1 MTRYRIWKRGTALT
15 AAMVLALTPG
25 LAGCGNTE
33 KADHTKKE
41 KPDTKDTQKEEKTMG
56 RYLEEDVVLPEDC
69 GDIADM
75 TLLEDETL
83 RICFYKGNEGV
94 FYADSSDGGKTW
106 KEAVDLSEAVQVDT
120 SKYGLSYPK
129 LGANGGI
136 FVSAYDA
143 SGETEEH
150 KYYYLAPD
158 GSVQEPDLSQ
168 ALASAYVSEARFT
181 DKGNLIISDFST
193 ALVEINPLD
202 GSVVRKYEEGS
213 VVSCFASIGNYLV
226 AVTNSTVHYYDL
238 ETGEPLEDAAALTE
252 QITEDKSN
260 LELTS
265 TSSYPLVFSKG
276 DEEDSLFYTEDGGVF
291 RFSFEGSVVEEVI
304 DGNLNS
310 LSSPDIS
317 LVAMNRDQEGNFFVA
332 VQDGAADMGHMGR
345 ILKYTYS
352 PDTPAEPDTE
362 LTVYSLL
369 DNSYIRQVAA
379 VFQKKYPDIYLNLE
393 VGMTGKDGITTT
405 DALKTLNTEIMAG
418 NGPDVMILDGI
429 PEDTYIEKGML
440 VDISS
445 ILDKAEEADGI
456 LDNIREPYREED
468 GSQYVMPLKFSIPL
482 IQGNKEDV
490 EKAGDIV
497 SMADMLESYQNE
509 YTEMKMPLSLMGAGP
524 EGFLRAFGDVN
535 APAWQKEDGS
545 LDEAAVQEYL
555 EQAGRIYTAGKESM
569 DYIKEMAGEYVYSI
583 SELSILS
590 NVSASVM
597 SLLGGYVKMAAGRL
611 ASPEELANMYS
622 LEQKMGDITHSLW
635 NGQAQNCFVP
645 VQTVGISAKA
655 EQKEAAEKLVGF
667 LFTKEGQEIGS
678 DSGFPV
684 NETVYDSEDYW
695 AAGDEQGRLG
705 ISGSGNISTGEYV
718 ELEIV
723 RADEETTKEIQELG
737 KSLTTPSRGNEVI
750 LNAIA
755 ENGTR
760 YLNGEISLEEAA
772 KGAIQQVNLYLAE

>member
-1 MTRYRIWKRGTALT
+1 MARHHRWKQGTALT

-25 LAGCGNTE
+25 FAGCGNKET
-33 KADHTKKE
+33 ANDTKKE
-41 KPDTKDTQKEEKTMG
+41 NTDTKDTQKEEKTMG
-56 RYLEEDVVLPEDC
+56 RYLEEDVVLPNDC
-69 GDIADM
+69 GDILDM
-75 TLLEDETL
+75 TLLEDGTL
-83 RICFYKGNEGV
+83 RICYYKGDGV
-94 FYADSSDGGKTW
+94 FYSDSSDGGKSW
-106 KEAVDLSEAVQVDT
+106 KETVNLSEVLKVDS

-129 LGANGGI
+129 LGAKGEI
-136 FVSAYDA
+136 FTSAYDA

-158 GSVQEPDLSQ
+158 GSVKELELSQ
-168 ALASAYVSEARFT
+168 ILASGYVSEARFT
-181 DKGNLIISDFST
+181 DKGNLIINDFAT
-193 ALVEINPLD
+193 ALVEINLLD
-202 GSVVRKYEEGS
+202 GSIVRKYEEGNNIT
-213 VVSCFASIGNYLV
+213 CFAPIGNYLV
-226 AVTNSTVHYYDL
+226 AVTNSTIHYYDL

-252 QITEDKSN
+252 QLTEDEYN

-276 DEEDSLFYTEDGGVF
+276 DEEDSLFYAEDGGVY
-291 RFSFEGSVVEEVI
+291 RYSFKGSVVEEVI

-317 LVAMNRDQEGNFFVA
+317 LVAMNRDQDGNFYVA

-345 ILKYTYS
+345 VLKYTYS

-379 VFQKKYPDIYLNLE
+379 VFQKKYPDIYLSLE
-393 VGMTGKDGITTT
+393 VGMTGEDGMTTT
-405 DALKTLNTEIMAG
+405 DALKNLNTEIMAG

-440 VDISS
+440 ADISS
-445 ILDKAEEADGI
+445 ILDKAEKEEGI

-468 GSQYVMPLKFSIPL
+468 GSQYVMPLRFSIPL

-490 EKAGDIV
+490 EKAGDII
-497 SMADMLESYQNE
+497 SMADMLESYQDE
-509 YTEMKMPLSLMGAGP
+509 YTEMNMPVSLMGAGP
-524 EGFLRAFGDVN
+524 EGFLRAFADVN

-555 EQAGRIYTAGKESM
+555 EQAGRIYAAGKESM
-569 DYIKEMAGEYVYSI
+569 DYIKEMAGGYVYSL
-583 SELSILS
+583 SELPLLS
-590 NVSASVM
+590 NVSGSVM

-611 ASPEELANMYS
+611 ASPEDLANMYS
-622 LEQKMGDITHSLW
+622 LEQKMGEITHSLW
-635 NGQAQNCFVP
+635 NGQAQNCFIP

-655 EQKEAAEKLVGF
+655 EQKEAAEKLVEF
-667 LFTKEGQEIGS
+667 LFTKEGQGIGRN
-678 DSGFPV
+678 SGFPV
-684 NETVYDSEDYW
+684 NEAVYDSEEYW
-695 AAGDEQGRLG
+695 AAGDDQGCLG
-705 ISGSGNISTGEYV
+705 TSGSGNASTGEYV
-718 ELEIV
+718 EMDIV

-737 KSLTTPSRGNEVI
+737 KSLTTPSRGNEII

-772 KGAIQQVNLYLAE
+772 KAAVQQVNLYLAE

>member
-1 MTRYRIWKRGTALT
+1 MARHHIWKQGTALT

-33 KADHTKKE
+33 KADNTKKE
-41 KPDTKDTQKEEKTMG
+41 KTDTKDTQKEEKTMG
-56 RYLEEDVVLPEDC
+56 RYLEEDVALPEDC
-69 GDIADM
+69 GDIQDM
-75 TLLEDETL
+75 TLLEDGTL
-83 RICFYKGNEGV
+83 RICYYKGDGV
-94 FYADSSDGGKTW
+94 FYSDSSDGGKSW
-106 KEAVDLSEAVQVDT
+106 KEAVDLSEALKVDT

-129 LGANGGI
+129 LGAKGEI

-158 GSVQEPDLSQ
+158 GSVKELDLSQ
-168 ALASAYVSEARFT
+168 ILASGYVTEARFT
-181 DKGNLIISDFST
+181 DKGNLIINDFPT
-193 ALVEINPLD
+193 ALVEINLLD
-202 GSVVRKYEEGS
+202 GSIVRKYEEGNNIT
-213 VVSCFASIGNYLV
+213 CFAPIGNYLV

-252 QITEDKSN
+252 QLIEDESN

-276 DEEDSLFYTEDGGVF
+276 DEEDSLFYAEDGGVY
-291 RFSFEGSVVEEVI
+291 RYSFKGSVVEEVI

-317 LVAMNRDQEGNFFVA
+317 LVAMNRDQDGNIYVA

-345 ILKYTYS
+345 VLKYTYS

-379 VFQKKYPDIYLNLE
+379 IFQKKYPDIYLSLE
-393 VGMTGKDGITTT
+393 VGMTGEDGMTIT

-440 VDISS
+440 ADISS
-445 ILDKAEEADGI
+445 ILDKAEKEDGI

-468 GSQYVMPLKFSIPL
+468 GSQYVMPLRFSIPL

-497 SMADMLESYQNE
+497 SMADMLESYQAE
-509 YTEMKMPLSLMGAGP
+509 YTEMQMPLSLMGAGP
-524 EGFLRAFGDVN
+524 EGFLRTFADVSS
-535 APAWQKEDGS
+535 PAWQKEDGS
-545 LDEAAVQEYL
+545 LNEDAVMEYL
-555 EQAGRIYTAGKESM
+555 EQAGRIYAAGKERM
-569 DYIKEMAGEYVYSI
+569 DYIKEMAGGYVYSL
-583 SELSILS
+583 SELPYLS
-590 NVSASVM
+590 NVTGFVM
-597 SLLGGYVKMAAGRL
+597 SLLAGYVKMAAGRL
-611 ASPEELANMYS
+611 ASPEDLANMYS

-635 NGQAQNCFVP
+635 NGQAQNCFIP
-645 VQTVGISAKA
+645 SQIVGISAKA
-655 EQKEAAEKLVGF
+655 EQKEAAEKLVEF
-667 LFTKEGQEIGS
+667 LFTKEGQGIGS
-678 DSGFPV
+678 NSGFPV
-684 NETVYDSEDYW
+684 NEAVYDSEDYW
-695 AAGDEQGRLG
+695 AVGDDEGCLG
-705 ISGSGNISTGEYV
+705 TSGSGDANTGEYV
-718 ELEIV
+718 ELDIV
-723 RADEETTKEIQELG
+723 RADEKTTKEIQELG
-737 KSLTTPSRGNEVI
+737 KTLTTPSRGNEII

>member
-1 MTRYRIWKRGTALT
+1 MIRQHIWKRGTALT

-25 LAGCGNTE
+25 LAGCGNKK
-33 KADHTKKE
+33 KADHTKQENTDAKN
-41 KPDTKDTQKEEKTMG
+41 TQNEEKTMG

-69 GDIADM
+69 GDIQDM
-75 TLLEDETL
+75 TLLEDGTL
-83 RICFYKGNEGV
+83 RICYYKGDGV
-94 FYADSSDGGKTW
+94 FYSDSSDGGKSW
-106 KEAVDLSEAVQVDT
+106 KEAVDLSEVLKVDT

-129 LGANGGI
+129 LGAKGEI
-136 FVSAYDA
+136 FTSAYDA

-158 GSVQEPDLSQ
+158 GSVKELDLSQ
-168 ALASAYVSEARFT
+168 ILASGYVTEARFT
-181 DKGNLIISDFST
+181 DKGNLIINDFPT

-202 GSVVRKYEEGS
+202 GSIVRKYEEGNNIT
-213 VVSCFASIGNYLV
+213 CFAPIGNYLV
-226 AVTNSTVHYYDL
+226 AVTNSTIHYYDL

-252 QITEDKSN
+252 QLTEDEYN

-276 DEEDSLFYTEDGGVF
+276 DEEDSLFYAEDGGVY
-291 RFSFEGSVVEEVI
+291 RYSFKGSVVEEVI

-317 LVAMNRDQEGNFFVA
+317 LVAMNRDQDGNFYVA

-345 ILKYTYS
+345 VLKYTYS

-379 VFQKKYPDIYLNLE
+379 VFQKKYPDIYLSLE
-393 VGMTGKDGITTT
+393 VGMTGEDGMTTT
-405 DALKTLNTEIMAG
+405 DALKNLNTEIMAG

-440 VDISS
+440 ADISS
-445 ILDKAEEADGI
+445 ILDKAEKEDGI

-468 GSQYVMPLKFSIPL
+468 GSQYVMPLRFSIPL

-497 SMADMLESYQNE
+497 SMADMLESYQDE
-509 YTEMKMPLSLMGAGP
+509 YTEMNMPVSLMGAGP
-524 EGFLRAFGDVN
+524 EGFLRAFADVN

-555 EQAGRIYTAGKESM
+555 EQAGRIYAAGKESM
-569 DYIKEMAGEYVYSI
+569 DYIKEMAGGYVYSL
-583 SELSILS
+583 SELPLLS
-590 NVSASVM
+590 NVSGSVM

-611 ASPEELANMYS
+611 ASPEDLANMYS
-622 LEQKMGDITHSLW
+622 LEQKMGEITHSLW
-635 NGQAQNCFVP
+635 NGQAQNCFIP

-655 EQKEAAEKLVGF
+655 EQKEAAEKLVEF
-667 LFTKEGQEIGS
+667 LFTKEGQGIGRN
-678 DSGFPV
+678 SGFPV
-684 NETVYDSEDYW
+684 NEAVYDSEEYW
-695 AAGDEQGRLG
+695 EAGDDQGCLG
-705 ISGSGNISTGEYV
+705 TSGGGNASTGEYV
-718 ELEIV
+718 EMDIV

-737 KSLTTPSRGNEVI
+737 KTLTTPSRGNEII

>member
-1 MTRYRIWKRGTALT
+1 MARHHRWKQGTALT
-15 AAMVLALTPG
+15 AAMVFALTPG
-25 LAGCGNTE
+25 LAGCGNRE
-33 KADHTKKE
+33 KADNTKKE
-41 KPDTKDTQKEEKTMG
+41 NTDTKDTQKEEKTMG
-56 RYLEEDVVLPEDC
+56 RYLEEDVALPEGC
-69 GDIADM
+69 GDIQDM
-75 TLLEDETL
+75 TLLEDGTL
-83 RICFYKGNEGV
+83 RICYYKEEGV
-94 FYADSSDGGKTW
+94 FYSDSSDGGKSW
-106 KEAVDLSEAVQVDT
+106 KEAVNLSEVLKVDT

-129 LGANGGI
+129 LGAKGGI

-158 GSVQEPDLSQ
+158 GSIKELDLSQ
-168 ALASAYVSEARFT
+168 ILASGYVSEARFT
-181 DKGNLIISDFST
+181 DKGNLIINDFST

-202 GSVVRKYEEGS
+202 GSIVRKYEEGS
-213 VVSCFASIGNYLV
+213 NITCFAPIGNYLV
-226 AVTNSTVHYYDL
+226 AVTNSTIHYYDL

-252 QITEDKSN
+252 QLTEDESN
-260 LELTS
+260 LELIS

-276 DEEDSLFYTEDGGVF
+276 DEEDSLFYAEDGGVY
-291 RFSFEGSVVEEVI
+291 RYSFKGSVVEEII

-317 LVAMNRDQEGNFFVA
+317 LVAMNRDQDGNIYVA
-332 VQDGAADMGHMGR
+332 VQDSAADMGHMGR
-345 ILKYTYS
+345 VLKYTYS

-379 VFQKKYPDIYLNLE
+379 IFQKKYPDIYLSLE
-393 VGMTGKDGITTT
+393 VGMTGEDGMTTT

-440 VDISS
+440 ADISS
-445 ILDKAEEADGI
+445 ILDKAEKEDGI
-456 LDNIREPYREED
+456 LNNIREPYKEED
-468 GSQYVMPLKFSIPL
+468 GSQYVMPLRFSIPL
-482 IQGNKEDV
+482 IQGNREDV

-497 SMADMLESYQNE
+497 SMADMLESYQDE
-509 YTEMKMPLSLMGAGP
+509 YTEMNMPISLMGVGP
-524 EGFLRAFGDVN
+524 EGFLRAFADVN

-545 LDEAAVQEYL
+545 LNEDAVMEYL
-555 EQAGRIYTAGKESM
+555 EQAGRIYAAGKESM
-569 DYIKEMAGEYVYSI
+569 DYIKEMAGGYVYSL
-583 SELSILS
+583 SELPYLS
-590 NVSASVM
+590 NVSGSVT
-597 SLLGGYVKMAAGRL
+597 SLLSGYVKMAAGRL
-611 ASPEELANMYS
+611 ASPENLAYMYS

-635 NGQAQNCFVP
+635 NGQAQNCFIP
-645 VQTVGISAKA
+645 SQIVGISAKA
-655 EQKEAAEKLVGF
+655 EQKEAAEILVEF

-678 DSGFPV
+678 NSGFPV
-684 NETVYDSEDYW
+684 NEAVYDSEDYW
-695 AAGDEQGRLG
+695 AAGDDQGRLG
-705 ISGSGNISTGEYV
+705 ILGGGNANTGEYV
-718 ELEIV
+718 EMDIV

-737 KSLTTPSRGNEVI
+737 KTLTTPSRGNEII

-772 KGAIQQVNLYLAE
+772 KGTIQQVNLYLAE

>member
-1 MTRYRIWKRGTALT
+1 MARHHRWKQGTALT

-25 LAGCGNTE
+25 LAGCGNKE
-33 KADHTKKE
+33 KADHTKQENTDAKN
-41 KPDTKDTQKEEKTMG
+41 TQNEEKTMG
-56 RYLEEDVVLPEDC
+56 RYLEEDVALPDNC
-69 GDIADM
+69 GDILDM
-75 TLLEDETL
+75 TLLEDGTL
-83 RICFYKGNEGV
+83 RICYYKGDGV
-94 FYADSSDGGKTW
+94 FYSDSSDGGKSW
-106 KEAVDLSEAVQVDT
+106 KEAVDLSEAVQADT

-129 LGANGGI
+129 LGAKGEI

-158 GSVQEPDLSQ
+158 GSVKELELSQ
-168 ALASAYVSEARFT
+168 ILASGYVSEARFT
-181 DKGNLIISDFST
+181 DKGNLIINDFST
-193 ALVEINPLD
+193 ALVEINLLD
-202 GSVVRKYEEGS
+202 GSIVRKYEEGNNIT
-213 VVSCFASIGNYLV
+213 CFAPIGNYLV
-226 AVTNSTVHYYDL
+226 AVTNSTIHYYDL

-252 QITEDKSN
+252 QLTEDESN
-260 LELTS
+260 LELIS

-276 DEEDSLFYTEDGGVF
+276 DEEDSLFYAEDGGVY
-291 RFSFEGSVVEEVI
+291 RYSFKGSVVEEII

-317 LVAMNRDQEGNFFVA
+317 LVAMNRDQDGNIYVA
-332 VQDGAADMGHMGR
+332 VQDSAADMGHMGR
-345 ILKYTYS
+345 VLKYTYS

-379 VFQKKYPDIYLNLE
+379 IFQKKYPDIYLSLE
-393 VGMTGKDGITTT
+393 VGMTGEDGMTTT

-440 VDISS
+440 ADISS
-445 ILDKAEEADGI
+445 ILDKAEKEDGI
-456 LDNIREPYREED
+456 LDNIREPYKEED
-468 GSQYVMPLKFSIPL
+468 GSQYVMPLRFSIPL
-482 IQGNKEDV
+482 IQGNREDV

-497 SMADMLESYQNE
+497 SMADMLESYQDE
-509 YTEMKMPLSLMGAGP
+509 YTEMNMPISLMGVGP
-524 EGFLRAFGDVN
+524 EGFLRAFADVN

-545 LDEAAVQEYL
+545 LNEDAVMEYL
-555 EQAGRIYTAGKESM
+555 EQAGRIYAAGKESM
-569 DYIKEMAGEYVYSI
+569 DYIKEMAGGYVYSL
-583 SELSILS
+583 SELPLVS

-597 SLLGGYVKMAAGRL
+597 SLLSGYVKMAAGRL
-611 ASPEELANMYS
+611 ASPEDLANMYS
-622 LEQKMGDITHSLW
+622 VEQKMGDITHSLW
-635 NGQAQNCFVP
+635 NGQAQNCFIP

-655 EQKEAAEKLVGF
+655 EQKEAAEKLVEF
-667 LFTKEGQEIGS
+667 LFTKEGQEIGRN
-678 DSGFPV
+678 SGFPV
-684 NETVYDSEDYW
+684 NEAVYDSEEYW
-695 AAGDEQGRLG
+695 AAGDDQGCLG
-705 ISGSGNISTGEYV
+705 TTGAGNANTGEYV
-718 ELEIV
+718 EMDIV

-737 KSLTTPSRGNEVI
+737 KTLTTPSRGNEII

-772 KGAIQQVNLYLAE
+772 KGAIQQVNLYLTE

>member
-1 MTRYRIWKRGTALT
+1 MVRHHIWKQGAALT

-25 LAGCGNTE
+25 LAGCGNKE
-33 KADHTKKE
+33 KADHTKQENTDAKN
-41 KPDTKDTQKEEKTMG
+41 TQNEEKTMG
-56 RYLEEDVVLPEDC
+56 RYLEEDVALPDNC
-69 GDIADM
+69 GDILDM
-75 TLLEDETL
+75 TLLEDGTL
-83 RICFYKGNEGV
+83 RVCYGQEDGV
-94 FYADSSDGGKTW
+94 FYSDSSDGGKSW
-106 KEAVDLSEAVQVDT
+106 KEAVDLSEVLKVDT

-129 LGANGGI
+129 LGAKGEI
-136 FVSAYDA
+136 FTSAYDA

-150 KYYYLAPD
+150 KYYYLASD
-158 GSVQEPDLSQ
+158 GSVKELDLSQ
-168 ALASAYVSEARFT
+168 TLASGYVSEARFT
-181 DKGNLIISDFST
+181 DRGNLIINDFST
-193 ALVEINPLD
+193 ALVEMNPLD

-213 VVSCFASIGNYLV
+213 VVSCFAPIGKYLV

-252 QITEDKSN
+252 QLTKDEGH

-265 TSSYPLVFSKG
+265 TTSYPLVFSKG
-276 DEEDSLFYTEDGGVF
+276 EEEDCLLYAEEGGVY
-291 RFSFEGSVVEEVI
+291 RYSFKGSVVEELI

-317 LVAMNRDQEGNFFVA
+317 LVAMSRDQDGNFYVA
-332 VQDGAADMGHMGR
+332 VQDSSADMGHMGR

-393 VGMTGKDGITTT
+393 VGMTGEDGMTTT

-429 PEDTYIEKGML
+429 PENTYIEKGML
-440 VDISS
+440 ADISS
-445 ILDKAEEADGI
+445 ILDKAEEEGGI
-456 LDNIREPYREED
+456 LDNIRKPYQQED
-468 GSQYVMPLKFSIPL
+468 GSQYVMPLRFSIPL
-482 IQGNKEDV
+482 LQGNKEDV

-497 SMADMLESYQNE
+497 SMADMLESYQSE
-509 YTEMKMPLSLMGAGP
+509 YTEMNMPLSLMGAGP
-524 EGFLRAFGDVN
+524 EGFLRAFADVSS
-535 APAWQKEDGS
+535 PAWQKEDSS
-545 LDEAAVQEYL
+545 LNEEAVTEYL
-555 EQAGRIYTAGKESM
+555 KQAGRIYAAGKESM
-569 DYIKEMAGEYVYSI
+569 DYIKEMAGDYVYS
-583 SELSILS
+583 LSDLPILS
-590 NVSASVM
+590 NVTGSVM
-597 SLLGGYVKMAAGRL
+597 TLLGGYVKMSAGRL
-611 ASPEELANMYS
+611 ASPEDLAHIYS
-622 LEQKMGDITHSLW
+622 LEQKMGNIIHSLW
-635 NGQAQNCFVP
+635 NGQAQNCFIP

-655 EQKEAAEKLVGF
+655 GQMEAAEKLVEF

-684 NETVYDSEDYW
+684 NEAVYDSEDYW
-695 AAGDEQGRLG
+695 AAGDDQGRLG
-705 ISGSGNISTGEYV
+705 ISGSGDANTGEYV

-723 RADEETTKEIQELG
+723 QADEKTTKEIQELG
-737 KSLTTPSRGNEVI
+737 KTLTTPSRGNEII
-750 LNAIA
+750 LSAVA

-772 KGAIQQVNLYLAE
+772 KAAVQQVNLYLAE

>member
-1 MTRYRIWKRGTALT
+1 MARHHIWKQGTALT

-33 KADHTKKE
+33 KADNTKKE
-41 KPDTKDTQKEEKTMG
+41 KTDTKDTQKEEKTMG
-56 RYLEEDVVLPEDC
+56 RYLEEDVALPEDC
-69 GDIADM
+69 GDIQDM
-75 TLLEDETL
+75 TLLEDGTL
-83 RICFYKGNEGV
+83 RICYYKGDGV
-94 FYADSSDGGKTW
+94 FYSDSSDGGKSW
-106 KEAVDLSEAVQVDT
+106 KEAVDLSEALKVDT

-129 LGANGGI
+129 LGAKGEI

-158 GSVQEPDLSQ
+158 GSVKELDLSQ
-168 ALASAYVSEARFT
+168 ILASGYVTEARFT
-181 DKGNLIISDFST
+181 DKGNLIINDFPT
-193 ALVEINPLD
+193 ALVEINLLD
-202 GSVVRKYEEGS
+202 GSIVRKYEEGNNIT
-213 VVSCFASIGNYLV
+213 CFAPIGNYLV

-252 QITEDKSN
+252 QLIEDESN

-276 DEEDSLFYTEDGGVF
+276 DEEDSLFYAEDGGVY
-291 RFSFEGSVVEEVI
+291 RYSFKGSVVEEVI

-317 LVAMNRDQEGNFFVA
+317 LVAMNRDQDGNIYVA

-345 ILKYTYS
+345 VLKYTYS

-379 VFQKKYPDIYLNLE
+379 IFQKKYPDIYLSLE
-393 VGMTGKDGITTT
+393 VGMTGEDGMTTT

-440 VDISS
+440 ADISS
-445 ILDKAEEADGI
+445 ILDKAEKEDGI

-468 GSQYVMPLKFSIPL
+468 GSQYVMPLRFSIPL

-497 SMADMLESYQNE
+497 SMADMLESYQAE
-509 YTEMKMPLSLMGAGP
+509 YTEMQMPLSLMGAGP
-524 EGFLRAFGDVN
+524 EGFLRTFADVSS
-535 APAWQKEDGS
+535 PAWQKEDGS
-545 LDEAAVQEYL
+545 LNEDAVMEYL
-555 EQAGRIYTAGKESM
+555 EQAGRIYAAGKERM
-569 DYIKEMAGEYVYSI
+569 DYIKEMAGGYVYSL
-583 SELSILS
+583 SELPYLS
-590 NVSASVM
+590 NVTGFVM
-597 SLLGGYVKMAAGRL
+597 SLLAGYVKMAAGRL
-611 ASPEELANMYS
+611 ASPEDLANMYS

-635 NGQAQNCFVP
+635 NGQAQNCFIP
-645 VQTVGISAKA
+645 SQIVGISAKA
-655 EQKEAAEKLVGF
+655 EQKEAAEKLVEF

-678 DSGFPV
+678 NSGFPV
-684 NETVYDSEDYW
+684 NEAVYDSEDYW
-695 AAGDEQGRLG
+695 AVGDDEGCLG
-705 ISGSGNISTGEYV
+705 TSGSGDANTGEYV
-718 ELEIV
+718 ELDIV
-723 RADEETTKEIQELG
+723 RADEKTTKEIQELG
-737 KSLTTPSRGNEVI
+737 KTLTTPSRGNEII

-772 KGAIQQVNLYLAE
+772 KAAVQQVNLYLAE

>member
-1 MTRYRIWKRGTALT
+1 MARHHRWKQGTALT

-25 LAGCGNTE
+25 LAGCGNRE
-33 KADHTKKE
+33 KADNTKKE
-41 KPDTKDTQKEEKTMG
+41 NTDTKDTQKEEKTMG
-56 RYLEEDVVLPEDC
+56 RYLEEDVALPEDC
-69 GDIADM
+69 GDIQDM
-75 TLLEDETL
+75 TLLEDGTL
-83 RICFYKGNEGV
+83 RVCYYKGDGV
-94 FYADSSDGGKTW
+94 FYSDSSDGGKSW
-106 KEAVDLSEAVQVDT
+106 KEAVDLSEAVKVDT

-129 LGANGGI
+129 LGAKGGI

-158 GSVQEPDLSQ
+158 GSVKELELSQ
-168 ALASAYVSEARFT
+168 ILASGYVSEARFT
-181 DKGNLIISDFST
+181 DKGNLIINDFST

-213 VVSCFASIGNYLV
+213 NITCFAPIGNYLV
-226 AVTNSTVHYYDL
+226 AVTNSTIHYYDL

-252 QITEDKSN
+252 QLTEDESN
-260 LELTS
+260 LELIS

-276 DEEDSLFYTEDGGVF
+276 DEEDSLFYAEDGGVY
-291 RFSFEGSVVEEVI
+291 RYSFKGSVVEEVI

-317 LVAMNRDQEGNFFVA
+317 LVAMNRDQDGNIYVA

-345 ILKYTYS
+345 VLKYTYS

-379 VFQKKYPDIYLNLE
+379 IFQKKYPDIYLSLE
-393 VGMTGKDGITTT
+393 VGMTGEDGMTTT

-440 VDISS
+440 ADISS
-445 ILDKAEEADGI
+445 ILDKAEKEDGI
-456 LDNIREPYREED
+456 LDNIREPYKEED
-468 GSQYVMPLKFSIPL
+468 GSQYVMPLRFSIPL
-482 IQGNKEDV
+482 IQGNREDV

-497 SMADMLESYQNE
+497 SMADMLESYQDE
-509 YTEMKMPLSLMGAGP
+509 YTEMNMPISLMGVGP
-524 EGFLRAFGDVN
+524 EGFLRAFADVN

-545 LDEAAVQEYL
+545 LNEDAVMEYL
-555 EQAGRIYTAGKESM
+555 EQAGRIYAAGKESM
-569 DYIKEMAGEYVYSI
+569 DYIKEMAGGYVYSL
-583 SELSILS
+583 SELPLVS

-597 SLLGGYVKMAAGRL
+597 SLLSGYVKMAAGRL
-611 ASPEELANMYS
+611 ASPEDLANMYS
-622 LEQKMGDITHSLW
+622 VEQKMGDITHSLW
-635 NGQAQNCFVP
+635 NGQAQNCFIP
-645 VQTVGISAKA
+645 SQIIGISAKA

-678 DSGFPV
+678 NSGFPV
-684 NETVYDSEDYW
+684 NEAVYDSEDYW
-695 AAGDEQGRLG
+695 AAGDDQGRLG
-705 ISGSGNISTGEYV
+705 TSGGGNANTGEYV
-718 ELEIV
+718 EMDIV

-737 KSLTTPSRGNEVI
+737 KTLTTASRGNEII

>member
-1 MTRYRIWKRGTALT
+1 MARHHIWKQGTALT
-15 AAMVLALTPG
+15 AAMVFALTPG
-25 LAGCGNTE
+25 LAGCGNRE
-33 KADHTKKE
+33 KADNTKKE
-41 KPDTKDTQKEEKTMG
+41 NTDTKDTQKEEKTMG
-56 RYLEEDVVLPEDC
+56 RYLEEDVALPEDC
-69 GDIADM
+69 GDIQDM
-75 TLLEDETL
+75 TLLEDGTL
-83 RICFYKGNEGV
+83 RICYYKEERV
-94 FYADSSDGGKTW
+94 FYSDSSDGGKSW
-106 KEAVDLSEAVQVDT
+106 KEAVNLSEVLKVDT

-129 LGANGGI
+129 LGAKGEI

-158 GSVQEPDLSQ
+158 GSVKELDLSQ
-168 ALASAYVSEARFT
+168 ILASGYVSEARFT
-181 DKGNLIISDFST
+181 DKGNLIINDFST

-213 VVSCFASIGNYLV
+213 NITCFAPIGNYLV
-226 AVTNSTVHYYDL
+226 AVTNSTIHYYDL

-252 QITEDKSN
+252 QLTEDEGN
-260 LELTS
+260 LGLIS
-265 TSSYPLVFSKG
+265 TTSYPLVFSRG
-276 DEEDSLFYTEDGGVF
+276 DEEDSLFYAEDGGVY
-291 RFSFEGSVVEEVI
+291 RYSFKGSVVEEII

-317 LVAMNRDQEGNFFVA
+317 LVAMNRDQDGNIYVA
-332 VQDGAADMGHMGR
+332 VQDSAADMGHMGR
-345 ILKYTYS
+345 VLKYTYS

-379 VFQKKYPDIYLNLE
+379 IFQKKYPDIYLSLE
-393 VGMTGKDGITTT
+393 VGMTGEDGMTTT

-440 VDISS
+440 ADISS
-445 ILDKAEEADGI
+445 ILDKAEKEDGI
-456 LDNIREPYREED
+456 LDNIREPYKEED
-468 GSQYVMPLKFSIPL
+468 GSQYVMPLRFSIPL
-482 IQGNKEDV
+482 IQGNREDV

-497 SMADMLESYQNE
+497 SMADMLESYQDE
-509 YTEMKMPLSLMGAGP
+509 YTEMNMPISLMGVGP
-524 EGFLRAFGDVN
+524 EGFLRAFADVN

-545 LDEAAVQEYL
+545 LNEDAVMEYL
-555 EQAGRIYTAGKESM
+555 EQAGRIYAAGKESM
-569 DYIKEMAGEYVYSI
+569 DYIKEMAGGYVYSL
-583 SELSILS
+583 SELPYLS
-590 NVSASVM
+590 NVSGSVT
-597 SLLGGYVKMAAGRL
+597 SLLSGYVKMAAGRL
-611 ASPEELANMYS
+611 ASPENLAYMYS

-635 NGQAQNCFVP
+635 NGQAQNCFIP
-645 VQTVGISAKA
+645 SQIVGISAKA
-655 EQKEAAEKLVGF
+655 EQKEAAEILVEF

-678 DSGFPV
+678 NSGFPV
-684 NETVYDSEDYW
+684 NEAVYDSEDYW
-695 AAGDEQGRLG
+695 AAGDNQGRLG
-705 ISGSGNISTGEYV
+705 ILGGGNANTGEYV
-718 ELEIV
+718 EMDIV

-737 KSLTTPSRGNEVI
+737 KTLTTPSRGNEII

-772 KGAIQQVNLYLAE
+772 KGTIQQVNLYLAE

>member
-1 MTRYRIWKRGTALT
+1 MARHHRWKQGTALT

-25 LAGCGNTE
+25 LAGCGNKE
-33 KADHTKKE
+33 KADNTKKE
-41 KPDTKDTQKEEKTMG
+41 NTDTKDTQKEEKTMG
-56 RYLEEDVVLPEDC
+56 RYLEEDVALPEDC
-69 GDIADM
+69 GDIQDM
-75 TLLEDETL
+75 TLLEDGTL
-83 RICFYKGNEGV
+83 RICYYKGDGV
-94 FYADSSDGGKTW
+94 FYSDSSDGGKSW
-106 KEAVDLSEAVQVDT
+106 KEAVDLSEAVQADT

-129 LGANGGI
+129 LGAKGEI

-158 GSVQEPDLSQ
+158 GSVKELELSQ
-168 ALASAYVSEARFT
+168 ILASGYVSEARFT
-181 DKGNLIISDFST
+181 DKGNLIINDFST
-193 ALVEINPLD
+193 ALVEINLLD
-202 GSVVRKYEEGS
+202 GSIVRKYEEGNNIT
-213 VVSCFASIGNYLV
+213 CFAPIGNYLV
-226 AVTNSTVHYYDL
+226 AVTNSTIHYYDL

-252 QITEDKSN
+252 QLTEDESN
-260 LELTS
+260 LELIS

-276 DEEDSLFYTEDGGVF
+276 DEEDSLFYAEDGGVY
-291 RFSFEGSVVEEVI
+291 RYSFKGSVVEEII

-317 LVAMNRDQEGNFFVA
+317 LVAMNRDQDGNIYVA
-332 VQDGAADMGHMGR
+332 VQDSAADMGHMGR
-345 ILKYTYS
+345 VLKYTYS

-379 VFQKKYPDIYLNLE
+379 IFQKKYPDIYLSLE
-393 VGMTGKDGITTT
+393 VGMTGEDGMTTT

-440 VDISS
+440 ADISS
-445 ILDKAEEADGI
+445 ILDKAEKEDGI
-456 LDNIREPYREED
+456 LDNIREPYKEED
-468 GSQYVMPLKFSIPL
+468 GSQYVMPLRFSIPL
-482 IQGNKEDV
+482 IQGNREDV

-497 SMADMLESYQNE
+497 SMADMLESYQDE
-509 YTEMKMPLSLMGAGP
+509 YTEMNMPISLMGVGP
-524 EGFLRAFGDVN
+524 EGFLRAFADVN

-545 LDEAAVQEYL
+545 LNEDAVMEYL
-555 EQAGRIYTAGKESM
+555 EQAGRIYAAGKESM
-569 DYIKEMAGEYVYSI
+569 DYIKEMAGGYVYSL
-583 SELSILS
+583 SELPLVS

-597 SLLGGYVKMAAGRL
+597 SLLSGYVKMAAGRL
-611 ASPEELANMYS
+611 ASPEDLANMYS
-622 LEQKMGDITHSLW
+622 VEQKMGNIIHSLW
-635 NGQAQNCFVP
+635 NGQAQNCFIP

-655 EQKEAAEKLVGF
+655 EQKEAAEKLVEF
-667 LFTKEGQEIGS
+667 LFTKEGQEIGRN
-678 DSGFPV
+678 SGFPV
-684 NETVYDSEDYW
+684 NEAVYDSEEYW
-695 AAGDEQGRLG
+695 AAGDDQGCLG
-705 ISGSGNISTGEYV
+705 TTGAGNANTGEYV
-718 ELEIV
+718 EMDIV

-737 KSLTTPSRGNEVI
+737 KTLTTPSRGNEII

-772 KGAIQQVNLYLAE
+772 KGAIQQVNLYLTE

>member
-1 MTRYRIWKRGTALT
+1 MARHHRWKQGTALT

-25 LAGCGNTE
+25 LTGCGNKET
-33 KADHTKKE
+33 ANDTKKE
-41 KPDTKDTQKEEKTMG
+41 NTDTKDTQKEEKTMG

-69 GDIADM
+69 GDIQDM
-75 TLLEDETL
+75 TLLEDGTL
-83 RICFYKGNEGV
+83 RICYYKGDGV
-94 FYADSSDGGKTW
+94 FYSDSSDGGKSW
-106 KEAVDLSEAVQVDT
+106 KEAVNLSDVLKVDS

-129 LGANGGI
+129 LGAKGEI
-136 FVSAYDA
+136 FTSAYDA

-158 GSVQEPDLSQ
+158 GSVKELDLSQ
-168 ALASAYVSEARFT
+168 ILASGYVSEARFT
-181 DKGNLIISDFST
+181 DKGNLIINDFAT

-202 GSVVRKYEEGS
+202 GSVIRKYEEGS
-213 VVSCFASIGNYLV
+213 VVSCFAPIGNYLV
-226 AVTNSTVHYYDL
+226 AVTNSTIHYYDL

-252 QITEDKSN
+252 QLTEDEYN

-276 DEEDSLFYTEDGGVF
+276 DEEDSLFYAEDGGVY
-291 RFSFEGSVVEEVI
+291 RYSFKGSVVEEVI

-317 LVAMNRDQEGNFFVA
+317 LVAMNRDQDGNFYVA

-345 ILKYTYS
+345 VLKYTYS

-379 VFQKKYPDIYLNLE
+379 VFQKKYPDIYLSLE
-393 VGMTGKDGITTT
+393 VGMTGEDGMTTT
-405 DALKTLNTEIMAG
+405 DALKNLNTEIMAG

-440 VDISS
+440 ADISS
-445 ILDKAEEADGI
+445 ILDKAEKEDGI

-468 GSQYVMPLKFSIPL
+468 GSQYVMPLRFSIPL

-497 SMADMLESYQNE
+497 SMADMLESYQDE
-509 YTEMKMPLSLMGAGP
+509 YTEMNMPVSLMGAGP
-524 EGFLRAFGDVN
+524 DGFLRAFADVN

-555 EQAGRIYTAGKESM
+555 EQTGRIYAAGKESM
-569 DYIKEMAGEYVYSI
+569 DYIKEMAGGYVYSL
-583 SELSILS
+583 SELPLLS
-590 NVSASVM
+590 NVSGSVM

-611 ASPEELANMYS
+611 ASPEDLANMYS
-622 LEQKMGDITHSLW
+622 LEQKMGEITHSLW
-635 NGQAQNCFVP
+635 NGQAQNCFIP

-655 EQKEAAEKLVGF
+655 EQKEAAEKLVEF
-667 LFTKEGQEIGS
+667 LFTKEGQGIGRN
-678 DSGFPV
+678 SGFPV
-684 NETVYDSEDYW
+684 NEAVYDSEEYW
-695 AAGDEQGRLG
+695 AAGDDQGCLG
-705 ISGSGNISTGEYV
+705 TSGSGNASTGEYV
-718 ELEIV
+718 EMDIV

-737 KSLTTPSRGNEVI
+737 KTLTTPSRGNEII

>member
-1 MTRYRIWKRGTALT
+1 MVRHHIWKQGAALT

-25 LAGCGNTE
+25 FAGCGNKET
-33 KADHTKKE
+33 ANDTKKE
-41 KPDTKDTQKEEKTMG
+41 NTDTKDTQKEEKTMG
-56 RYLEEDVVLPEDC
+56 RYLEEDVVLPNDC
-69 GDIADM
+69 GDILDM
-75 TLLEDETL
+75 TLLEDGTL
-83 RICFYKGNEGV
+83 RICYYKGDGV
-94 FYADSSDGGKTW
+94 FYSDSSDGGKSW
-106 KEAVDLSEAVQVDT
+106 KETVNLSEVLKVDS

-129 LGANGGI
+129 LGAKGEI
-136 FVSAYDA
+136 FTSAYDA

-158 GSVQEPDLSQ
+158 GSVKELELSQ
-168 ALASAYVSEARFT
+168 ILASGYVSEARFT
-181 DKGNLIISDFST
+181 DKGNLIINDFAT
-193 ALVEINPLD
+193 ALVEINLLD
-202 GSVVRKYEEGS
+202 GSIVRKYEEGNNIT
-213 VVSCFASIGNYLV
+213 CFAPIGNYLV
-226 AVTNSTVHYYDL
+226 AVTNSTIHYYDL

-252 QITEDKSN
+252 QLTEDEYN

-276 DEEDSLFYTEDGGVF
+276 DEEDSLFYAEDGGVY
-291 RFSFEGSVVEEVI
+291 RYSFKGSVVEEVI

-317 LVAMNRDQEGNFFVA
+317 LVAMNRDQDGNFYVA

-345 ILKYTYS
+345 VLKYTYS

-379 VFQKKYPDIYLNLE
+379 VFQKKYPDIYLSLE
-393 VGMTGKDGITTT
+393 VGMTGEDGMTTT
-405 DALKTLNTEIMAG
+405 DALKNLNTEIMAG

-440 VDISS
+440 ADISS
-445 ILDKAEEADGI
+445 ILDKAEKEEGI

-468 GSQYVMPLKFSIPL
+468 GSQYVMPLRFSIPL

-490 EKAGDIV
+490 EKAGDII
-497 SMADMLESYQNE
+497 SMADMLESYQDE
-509 YTEMKMPLSLMGAGP
+509 YTEMNMPVSLMGAGP
-524 EGFLRAFGDVN
+524 EGFLRAFADVN

-555 EQAGRIYTAGKESM
+555 EQAGRIYAAGKESM
-569 DYIKEMAGEYVYSI
+569 DYIKEMAGGYVYSL
-583 SELSILS
+583 SELPLLS
-590 NVSASVM
+590 NVSGSVM

-611 ASPEELANMYS
+611 ASPEDLANMYS
-622 LEQKMGDITHSLW
+622 LEQKMGEITHSLW
-635 NGQAQNCFVP
+635 NGQAQNCFIP

-655 EQKEAAEKLVGF
+655 EQKEAAEKLVEF
-667 LFTKEGQEIGS
+667 LFTKEGQGIGRN
-678 DSGFPV
+678 SGFPV
-684 NETVYDSEDYW
+684 NEAVYDSEEYW
-695 AAGDEQGRLG
+695 AAGDDQGCLG
-705 ISGSGNISTGEYV
+705 TSGSGNASTGEYV
-718 ELEIV
+718 EMDIV

-737 KSLTTPSRGNEVI
+737 KSLTTPSRGNEII

-772 KGAIQQVNLYLAE
+772 KAAVQQVNLYLAE

>member
-1 MTRYRIWKRGTALT
+1 MARHHRWKQGTALT

-25 LAGCGNTE
+25 LAGCGNKETNN
-33 KADHTKKE
+33 DTKKE
-41 KPDTKDTQKEEKTMG
+41 NTDTKDTQKEEKTMG
-56 RYLEEDVVLPEDC
+56 RYLEEDVALPEDC
-69 GDIADM
+69 GDIQDM
-75 TLLEDETL
+75 TLLEDGTL
-83 RICFYKGNEGV
+83 RICYYKGDGV
-94 FYADSSDGGKTW
+94 FYSDSSDGGKSW
-106 KEAVDLSEAVQVDT
+106 KEAVDLSEVLKVDT

-129 LGANGGI
+129 LGAKGEI
-136 FVSAYDA
+136 FTSAYDA

-158 GSVQEPDLSQ
+158 GSVKELDLSQ
-168 ALASAYVSEARFT
+168 ILASGYVTEARFT
-181 DKGNLIISDFST
+181 DKGNLIINDFPT
-193 ALVEINPLD
+193 ALVEINLLD
-202 GSVVRKYEEGS
+202 GSIVRKYEEGNNIT
-213 VVSCFASIGNYLV
+213 CFAPIGNYLV

-252 QITEDKSN
+252 QLIEDESN

-276 DEEDSLFYTEDGGVF
+276 DEEDSLFYAEDGGVY
-291 RFSFEGSVVEEVI
+291 RYSFKGSVVEEVI

-317 LVAMNRDQEGNFFVA
+317 LVAMNRDQDGNIYVA

-345 ILKYTYS
+345 VLKYTYS

-379 VFQKKYPDIYLNLE
+379 IFQKKYPDIYLSLE
-393 VGMTGKDGITTT
+393 VGMTGEDGMTTT

-440 VDISS
+440 ADISS
-445 ILDKAEEADGI
+445 ILDKAEKEDGI

-468 GSQYVMPLKFSIPL
+468 GSQYVMPLRFSIPL

-497 SMADMLESYQNE
+497 SMADMLESYQAE
-509 YTEMKMPLSLMGAGP
+509 YTEMQMPLSLMGAGP
-524 EGFLRAFGDVN
+524 EGFLRTFADVSS
-535 APAWQKEDGS
+535 PAWQKEDGS
-545 LDEAAVQEYL
+545 LNEDAVMEYL
-555 EQAGRIYTAGKESM
+555 EQAGRIYAAGKERM
-569 DYIKEMAGEYVYSI
+569 DYIKEMAGGYVYSL
-583 SELSILS
+583 SELPYLS
-590 NVSASVM
+590 NVTGFVM
-597 SLLGGYVKMAAGRL
+597 SLLAGYVKMAAGRL
-611 ASPEELANMYS
+611 ASPEDLANMYS

-635 NGQAQNCFVP
+635 NGQAQNCFIP
-645 VQTVGISAKA
+645 SQIVGISAKA
-655 EQKEAAEKLVGF
+655 EQKEAAEKLVEF

-678 DSGFPV
+678 NSGFPV
-684 NETVYDSEDYW
+684 NEAVYDSEDYW
-695 AAGDEQGRLG
+695 AVGDDEGCLG
-705 ISGSGNISTGEYV
+705 TSGSGDANTGEYV
-718 ELEIV
+718 ELDIV

-737 KSLTTPSRGNEVI
+737 KTLTTPSRGNEII

>member
-1 MTRYRIWKRGTALT
+1 MARHHIWKQGTALT

-33 KADHTKKE
+33 KADNTKKE
-41 KPDTKDTQKEEKTMG
+41 KTDTKDTQKEEKTMG
-56 RYLEEDVVLPEDC
+56 RYLEEDVALPEDC
-69 GDIADM
+69 GDIQDM
-75 TLLEDETL
+75 TLLEDGTL
-83 RICFYKGNEGV
+83 RICYYKGDGV
-94 FYADSSDGGKTW
+94 FYSDSSDGGKSW
-106 KEAVDLSEAVQVDT
+106 KEAVDLSEALKVDT

-129 LGANGGI
+129 LGAKGEI

-158 GSVQEPDLSQ
+158 GSVKELDLSQ
-168 ALASAYVSEARFT
+168 ILASGYVTEARFT
-181 DKGNLIISDFST
+181 DKGNLIINDFPT
-193 ALVEINPLD
+193 ALVEINLLD
-202 GSVVRKYEEGS
+202 GSIVRKYEEGNNIT
-213 VVSCFASIGNYLV
+213 CFAPIGNYLV

-252 QITEDKSN
+252 QLIEDESN

-276 DEEDSLFYTEDGGVF
+276 DEEDSLFYAEDGGVY
-291 RFSFEGSVVEEVI
+291 RYSFKGSVVEEVI

-317 LVAMNRDQEGNFFVA
+317 LVAMNRDQDGNIYVA

-345 ILKYTYS
+345 VLKYTYS

-379 VFQKKYPDIYLNLE
+379 IFQKKYPDIYLSLE
-393 VGMTGKDGITTT
+393 VGMTGEDGMTTT

-440 VDISS
+440 ADISS
-445 ILDKAEEADGI
+445 ILDKAEKEDGI

-468 GSQYVMPLKFSIPL
+468 GSQYVMPLRFSIPL

-497 SMADMLESYQNE
+497 SMADMLESYQAE
-509 YTEMKMPLSLMGAGP
+509 YTEMQMPLSLMGAGP
-524 EGFLRAFGDVN
+524 EGFLRTFADVSS
-535 APAWQKEDGS
+535 PAWQKEDGS
-545 LDEAAVQEYL
+545 LNEDAVMEYL
-555 EQAGRIYTAGKESM
+555 EQAGRIYAAGKERM
-569 DYIKEMAGEYVYSI
+569 DYIKEMAGGYVYSL
-583 SELSILS
+583 SELPYLS
-590 NVSASVM
+590 NVTGFVM
-597 SLLGGYVKMAAGRL
+597 SLLAGYVKMAAGRL
-611 ASPEELANMYS
+611 ASPEDLANMYS

-635 NGQAQNCFVP
+635 NGQAQNCFIP
-645 VQTVGISAKA
+645 SQIVGISAKA
-655 EQKEAAEKLVGF
+655 EQKEAAEKLVEF

-678 DSGFPV
+678 NSGFPV
-684 NETVYDSEDYW
+684 NEAVYDSEDYW
-695 AAGDEQGRLG
+695 AVGDDEGCLG
-705 ISGSGNISTGEYV
+705 TSGSGDANTGEYV
-718 ELEIV
+718 ELDIV
-723 RADEETTKEIQELG
+723 RADEKTTKEIQELG
-737 KSLTTPSRGNEVI
+737 KTLTTPSRGNEII

>member
-1 MTRYRIWKRGTALT
+1 MARHHRWKQGTALI

-25 LAGCGNTE
+25 LAGCGNKE

-41 KPDTKDTQKEEKTMG
+41 NTDTKDTQKEEKTMG

-69 GDIADM
+69 GDIQDM
-75 TLLEDETL
+75 TLLEDGTL
-83 RICFYKGNEGV
+83 RVCYYKGDGV
-94 FYADSSDGGKTW
+94 FYSDSSDGGKSW
-106 KEAVDLSEAVQVDT
+106 REAVDLSEVLKVDT

-129 LGANGGI
+129 LGAKGGI

-158 GSVQEPDLSQ
+158 GSVKELDLSQ
-168 ALASAYVSEARFT
+168 ILASGYVTEARFT
-181 DKGNLIISDFST
+181 DKGNLIINDFPT

-202 GSVVRKYEEGS
+202 GSVIRKYEEGS
-213 VVSCFASIGNYLV
+213 NITCFAPIGNYLV

-252 QITEDKSN
+252 QLAEDEGN

-276 DEEDSLFYTEDGGVF
+276 DEEDSLFYAEDGGVY
-291 RFSFEGSVVEEVI
+291 RYSFKGSVVEEVI

-317 LVAMNRDQEGNFFVA
+317 LVAMNRDQDGNIYVA
-332 VQDGAADMGHMGR
+332 VQDSSADMGHMGR
-345 ILKYTYS
+345 LLKYTYS

-393 VGMTGKDGITTT
+393 VGMTGEDGMTTT

-440 VDISS
+440 ADISS
-445 ILDKAEEADGI
+445 ILDKAEKEEGI

-497 SMADMLESYQNE
+497 SMADILESYQEE
-509 YTEMKMPLSLMGAGP
+509 YTEMQMPLSLMGAGP
-524 EGFLRAFGDVN
+524 EGFLRTFADVSS
-535 APAWQKEDGS
+535 PAWQKEDGS
-545 LDEAAVQEYL
+545 LNEESVTEYL
-555 EQAGRIYTAGKESM
+555 KQAGRIYAAGKERM
-569 DYIKEMAGEYVYSI
+569 DYIKEMAGDYAYSL
-583 SELSILS
+583 SELSYLS
-590 NVSASVM
+590 NTTGSVM
-597 SLLGGYVKMAAGRL
+597 SLLAGYVKMAAGRL
-611 ASPEELANMYS
+611 ASPEDLANMYS

-635 NGQAQNCFVP
+635 NGQAQNCFIP
-645 VQTVGISAKA
+645 SQIIGISAKA
-655 EQKEAAEKLVGF
+655 EQKDAAEKLVGF

-678 DSGFPV
+678 NSGFPV
-684 NETVYDSEDYW
+684 NEAVYDSEDYW
-695 AAGDEQGRLG
+695 AAGDDQGRLG
-705 ISGSGNISTGEYV
+705 ISGSGDANTGEYV

-723 RADEETTKEIQELG
+723 RADEKTTKEIQELG
-737 KSLTTPSRGNEVI
+737 KTLTTPSRGNEII
-750 LNAIA
+750 LSAVA

-772 KGAIQQVNLYLAE
+772 KAAVQQVNLYLAE

>member
-1 MTRYRIWKRGTALT
+1 MARHHRWKQGTALT

-25 LAGCGNTE
+25 FAGCGNKET
-33 KADHTKKE
+33 ANDTKKE
-41 KPDTKDTQKEEKTMG
+41 NTDTKDTQKEEKTMG
-56 RYLEEDVVLPEDC
+56 RYLEEDVVLPNDC
-69 GDIADM
+69 GDILDM
-75 TLLEDETL
+75 TLLEDGTL
-83 RICFYKGNEGV
+83 RICYYKGDGV
-94 FYADSSDGGKTW
+94 FYSDSSDGGKSW
-106 KEAVDLSEAVQVDT
+106 KEAVDLSEVLKVDT

-129 LGANGGI
+129 LGAKGEI
-136 FVSAYDA
+136 FTSAYDA

-158 GSVQEPDLSQ
+158 GSVKELELSQ
-168 ALASAYVSEARFT
+168 ILASGYVSEARFT
-181 DKGNLIISDFST
+181 DKGNLIINDFAT
-193 ALVEINPLD
+193 ALVEINLLD
-202 GSVVRKYEEGS
+202 GSIVRKYEEGNNIT
-213 VVSCFASIGNYLV
+213 CFAPIGNYLV
-226 AVTNSTVHYYDL
+226 AVTNSTIHYYDL

-252 QITEDKSN
+252 QLTEDEYN

-276 DEEDSLFYTEDGGVF
+276 DEEDSLFYAEDGGVY
-291 RFSFEGSVVEEVI
+291 RYSFKGSVVEEVI

-317 LVAMNRDQEGNFFVA
+317 LVAMNRDQDGNFYVA

-345 ILKYTYS
+345 VLKYTYS

-379 VFQKKYPDIYLNLE
+379 VFQKKYPDIYLSLE
-393 VGMTGKDGITTT
+393 VGMTGEDGMTTT
-405 DALKTLNTEIMAG
+405 DALKNLNTEIMAG

-440 VDISS
+440 ADISS
-445 ILDKAEEADGI
+445 ILDKAEKEEGI

-468 GSQYVMPLKFSIPL
+468 GSQYVMPLRFSIPL

-490 EKAGDIV
+490 EKAGDII
-497 SMADMLESYQNE
+497 SMADMLESYQDE
-509 YTEMKMPLSLMGAGP
+509 YTEMNMPVSLMGAGP
-524 EGFLRAFGDVN
+524 EGFLRAFADVN

-555 EQAGRIYTAGKESM
+555 EQAGRIYAAGKESM
-569 DYIKEMAGEYVYSI
+569 DYIKEMAGGYVYSL
-583 SELSILS
+583 SELPLLS
-590 NVSASVM
+590 NVSGSVM

-611 ASPEELANMYS
+611 ASPEDLANMYS
-622 LEQKMGDITHSLW
+622 LEQKMGEITHSLW
-635 NGQAQNCFVP
+635 NGQAQNCFIP

-655 EQKEAAEKLVGF
+655 EQKEAAEKLVEF
-667 LFTKEGQEIGS
+667 LFTKEGQGIGRN
-678 DSGFPV
+678 SGFPV
-684 NETVYDSEDYW
+684 NEAVYDSEEYW
-695 AAGDEQGRLG
+695 AAGDDQGCLG
-705 ISGSGNISTGEYV
+705 TSGSGNASTGEYV
-718 ELEIV
+718 EMDIV

-737 KSLTTPSRGNEVI
+737 KSLTTPSRGNEII

-772 KGAIQQVNLYLAE
+772 KAAVQQVNLYLAE

>member
-1 MTRYRIWKRGTALT
+1 MARHHIWKQGTALT

-33 KADHTKKE
+33 KADNTKKE
-41 KPDTKDTQKEEKTMG
+41 KTDTKDTQKEEKTMG
-56 RYLEEDVVLPEDC
+56 RYLEEDVALPEDC
-69 GDIADM
+69 GDIQDM
-75 TLLEDETL
+75 TLLEDGTL
-83 RICFYKGNEGV
+83 RICYYKGDGV
-94 FYADSSDGGKTW
+94 FYSDSSDGGKSW
-106 KEAVDLSEAVQVDT
+106 KEAVDLSEALKVDT

-129 LGANGGI
+129 LGAKGEI

-158 GSVQEPDLSQ
+158 GSVKELDLSQ
-168 ALASAYVSEARFT
+168 ILASGYVTEARFT
-181 DKGNLIISDFST
+181 DKGNLIINDFPT
-193 ALVEINPLD
+193 ALVEINLLD
-202 GSVVRKYEEGS
+202 GSIVRKYEEGNNIT
-213 VVSCFASIGNYLV
+213 CFAPIGNYLV

-276 DEEDSLFYTEDGGVF
+276 DEEDSLFYAEDGGVY
-291 RFSFEGSVVEEVI
+291 RYSFKGSVVEEVI

-317 LVAMNRDQEGNFFVA
+317 LVAMNRDQDGNIYVA

-345 ILKYTYS
+345 VLKYTYS

-379 VFQKKYPDIYLNLE
+379 IFQKKYPDIYLSLE
-393 VGMTGKDGITTT
+393 VGMTGEDGMTTT

-440 VDISS
+440 ADISS
-445 ILDKAEEADGI
+445 ILDKAEKEDGI

-468 GSQYVMPLKFSIPL
+468 GSQYVMPLRFSIPL

-497 SMADMLESYQNE
+497 SMADMLESYQAE
-509 YTEMKMPLSLMGAGP
+509 YTEMQMPLSLMGAGP
-524 EGFLRAFGDVN
+524 EGFLRTFADVSS
-535 APAWQKEDGS
+535 PAWQKEDGS
-545 LDEAAVQEYL
+545 LNEDAVMEYL
-555 EQAGRIYTAGKESM
+555 EQAGRIYAAGKERM
-569 DYIKEMAGEYVYSI
+569 DYIKEMAGGYVYSL
-583 SELSILS
+583 SELPYLS
-590 NVSASVM
+590 NVTGFVM
-597 SLLGGYVKMAAGRL
+597 SLLAGYVKMAAGRL
-611 ASPEELANMYS
+611 ASPEDLANMYS

-635 NGQAQNCFVP
+635 NGQAQNCFIP
-645 VQTVGISAKA
+645 SQIVGISAKA
-655 EQKEAAEKLVGF
+655 EQKEAAEKLVEF

-678 DSGFPV
+678 NSGFPV
-684 NETVYDSEDYW
+684 NEAVYDSEDYW
-695 AAGDEQGRLG
+695 AVGDDEGCLG
-705 ISGSGNISTGEYV
+705 TSGSGDANTGEYV
-718 ELEIV
+718 ELDIV
-723 RADEETTKEIQELG
+723 RADEKTTKEIQELG
-737 KSLTTPSRGNEVI
+737 KTLTTPSRGNEII

-772 KGAIQQVNLYLAE
+772 KAAVQQVNLYLAE

>member
-1 MTRYRIWKRGTALT
+1 MARHHRWKQGTALT
-15 AAMVLALTPG
+15 AVMVLALTPG
-25 LAGCGNTE
+25 LAGCGNKE
-33 KADHTKKE
+33 KADNTKKE
-41 KPDTKDTQKEEKTMG
+41 NTDTKDTQKEEKTMG
-56 RYLEEDVVLPEDC
+56 RYLEEDVALPEDC
-69 GDIADM
+69 GDILDM
-75 TLLEDETL
+75 TLLEDGTL
-83 RICFYKGNEGV
+83 RVCYYKGDGI
-94 FYADSSDGGKTW
+94 FYSDSSDGGKSW
-106 KEAVDLSEAVQVDT
+106 KEAVDLSEVLKVDT

-129 LGANGGI
+129 LGAKGGI

-158 GSVQEPDLSQ
+158 GSVKELELSQ
-168 ALASAYVSEARFT
+168 ILASGYVSEARFT
-181 DKGNLIISDFST
+181 DKGNLIINDFST

-202 GSVVRKYEEGS
+202 GSVIRKYEEGS
-213 VVSCFASIGNYLV
+213 VVSCFAPIGNYLV
-226 AVTNSTVHYYDL
+226 AVTNSTIHYYDL

-252 QITEDKSN
+252 QLTEDESN
-260 LELTS
+260 LELIS

-276 DEEDSLFYTEDGGVF
+276 DEEDSLFYAEDGGVY
-291 RFSFEGSVVEEVI
+291 RYSFKGSVVEEII

-317 LVAMNRDQEGNFFVA
+317 LVAMNRDQDGNIYVA
-332 VQDGAADMGHMGR
+332 VQDSAADMGHMGR
-345 ILKYTYS
+345 VLKYTYF

-379 VFQKKYPDIYLNLE
+379 IFQKKYPDIYLSLE
-393 VGMTGKDGITTT
+393 VGMTGEDGMTTT

-440 VDISS
+440 ADISS
-445 ILDKAEEADGI
+445 ILDKAEKEDGI
-456 LDNIREPYREED
+456 LDNIREPYKEED
-468 GSQYVMPLKFSIPL
+468 GSQYVMPLRFSIPL
-482 IQGNKEDV
+482 IQGNREDV

-497 SMADMLESYQNE
+497 SMADMLESYQDE
-509 YTEMKMPLSLMGAGP
+509 YTEMNMPLSLMGVGP
-524 EGFLRAFGDVN
+524 EGFLRAFADVN

-545 LDEAAVQEYL
+545 LNEDAVMEYL
-555 EQAGRIYTAGKESM
+555 EQAGRIYAAGKESM
-569 DYIKEMAGEYVYSI
+569 DYIKEMAGGYVYSL
-583 SELSILS
+583 SELPLVS

-597 SLLGGYVKMAAGRL
+597 SLLSGYVKMAAGRL
-611 ASPEELANMYS
+611 ASPEDLANMYS
-622 LEQKMGDITHSLW
+622 VEQKMGDITHSLW
-635 NGQAQNCFVP
+635 NGQAQNCFIP
-645 VQTVGISAKA
+645 SQIVGISAKA
-655 EQKEAAEKLVGF
+655 EQKEAAEKLVEF

-678 DSGFPV
+678 NSGFPV
-684 NETVYDSEDYW
+684 NEAVYDSEDYW
-695 AAGDEQGRLG
+695 AAGDDQGCLG
-705 ISGSGNISTGEYV
+705 TTGAGNANTGEYV
-718 ELEIV
+718 EMDIV

-737 KSLTTPSRGNEVI
+737 KTLTTPSRGNEII

-772 KGAIQQVNLYLAE
+772 KGTIQQVNLYLAE